1 MSNRIT
7 ITLDKETYEFLES
20 KANGNRSAYINN
32 ILKAEKQRIIA
43 EQILRANQEEAEG
56 SYQEELA
63 DWDITLSDGLS

>member
-20 KANGNRSAYINN
+20 KANVNRSAYISN

-43 EQILRANQEEAEG
+43 EQILRANQEEAKE
-56 SYQEELA
+56 SYQEELEHR
-63 DWDITLSDGLS
+63 DITLSDGLS